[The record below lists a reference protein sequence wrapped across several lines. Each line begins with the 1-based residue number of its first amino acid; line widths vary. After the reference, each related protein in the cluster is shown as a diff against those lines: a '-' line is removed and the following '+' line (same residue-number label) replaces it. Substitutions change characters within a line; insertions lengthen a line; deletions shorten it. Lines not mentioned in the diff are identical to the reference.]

1 MEVCSV
7 NTPLHG
13 REALQRFLKA
23 IDFGTRIWVKASWD
37 LPLELRPSWWK
48 LKQDGSAINYVFTG
62 SVTDEGFDL
71 VKCTPAGTDEDNTTI
86 WEPSDSRY
94 EDGFGYLLNLSAL
107 GATTY
112 FYPNQPNGG
121 ISNKHVN
128 GSNLVFYEFD
138 HQGIQEQWASLQ
150 QFTELTGLQPCAVV
164 FTGGK
169 SLHVYFKLSET
180 VSAEHWLKLNR
191 KLTAVVDSDPTICN
205 AARAMRLP
213 GLVRRKE
220 IDGQLTAPTQISLE
234 QSSDVAYSAEVFET
248 ALNATGKFPHGI
260 SDARWREWVRLT
272 RRKRNGETVDPN
284 TVWLKP
290 DSELYPPR
298 QYAEHDFQYDGSRIP
313 LEICLTKDDRELIAR
328 GIGEGSRG
336 VSGFKLAANL
346 VATSSHLD
354 SKRIAYE
361 SDPRQ
366 LFDEFCARC
375 SPALSAH
382 ESEEIWRSA
391 SRGNPTP
398 SLSDDA
404 IENCIAAW
412 QSRENPQQPKRDRTL
427 SADEWVWKHGL
438 PNWFRNQLAKLP
450 QVFKGFGK
458 RPTRN
463 LAATPK
469 PPSPPKIIA
478 YIPGDRVPSR
488 EQYEQMGC
496 PTIQFAREHRLQLYA
511 ELVAAGWQHILDR
524 SGTGSGKSHDVG
536 LAHPGQFDA
545 TKLLLYFAED
555 HRNPTVGTIEA
566 NYTDLP
572 VRHDGEKK
580 GLLSDSSRQTALG
593 NPHQRWAQNGEKPTI
608 TGNCPHTELFH
619 VFKNKGYNE
628 AALTAE
634 LNPICSKHCV
644 HGWSCGNKS
653 KALPGSDYRTVRS
666 EVLKQSSRIRL
677 NLESTPDDIGK
688 EAGAF
693 WEEASRLINP
703 IQAIEA
709 RLADFDQV
717 FADIE
722 TEAPDVYDQLTA
734 PRRQLRPI
742 LAGKVKPTQET
753 YHGWNDVTLRQ
764 LLGAPPENLEELIAT
779 LETVQPDLEE
789 ILSIDRVLVAENT
802 DVDSSAVKRL
812 NRLVRRESYRDSK
825 QQLESLPTNWLLPLL
840 RIWGGLQPGT
850 MRISGGALTITS
862 RNPRPAEIAQGLK
875 FNIYL
880 DATANREFLAR
891 YLDIALADIIQVQ
904 QEPERFDNL
913 KIVQIT
919 GLGLAGRNRS
929 DSLKQRCSALKA
941 ELRARHADIAFIEH
955 QSHAEKETGDGWWF
969 NHNRGSNE
977 YQSRSALASIGSPYQ
992 NIGHLQDVYITLTGD
1007 RNVGRDAPGFSSFV
1021 LWLTQSEFV
1030 QLANRLRAN
1039 RRSEQELPCY
1049 IGTEIDLEFLQEYY
1063 PGCTIKQVD
1072 TFDISPS
1079 AGSATQQSHWKIQQ
1093 AVLAAVEQTGKAI
1106 EDLTQVEAAK
1116 FASVT
1121 QSRIA
1126 QVASKY
1132 GGWKAFLKL
1141 LASLLKGINTTTNN
1155 SPENNTHLDDDQQF
1169 LAQTYLPL
1177 VAVEDPPDAVQALLI
1192 TVQSYGWRVFEA
1204 ILSAIDSETK
1214 GRLLAAMMAGLPDA
1228 LRKEF
1233 RAAVAAAGG

>member
-1 MEVCSV
+1 MMRLPQ
-7 NTPLHG
+7 PLTG
-13 REALQRFLKA
+13 FTAFQKCIE
-23 IDFGTRIWVKASWD
+23 RIY
-37 LPLELRPSWWK
+37 RN
-48 LKQDGSAINYVFTG
+48 GSTAWFKFSHDKFFTG
-62 SVTDEGFDL
+62 FVQTNGEFGIWATQGQDTDRKKTEFI
-71 VKCTPAGTDEDNTTI
+71 ANTY
-86 WEPSDSRY
+86 S
-94 EDGFGYLLNLSAL
+94 FLSKL
-107 GATTY
+107 SQSK
-112 FYPNQPNGG
+112 PGG
-121 ISNKHVN
+121 
-128 GSNLVFYEFD
+128 VFYIPGQPTEFPLKD
-138 HQGIQEQWASLQ
+138 YCFAAADIGAEMDDGTTEEQWQRVEWFSAVSD
-150 QFTELTGLQPCAVV
+150 LQPGLVISS
-164 FTGGK
+164 GGK
-169 SLHVYFKLSET
+169 SIHLHLFLDADIPIAEATHLKKLLAIALLSDPAVVSPHQPMRIAGFYRQEKGREQTLDYWSDCRYTQEQFLQGLRAAFGAKGYVFPEHLSDKRWQRIKQVLTSKELTSEVKSSQIKEILALDET
-180 VSAEHWLKLNR
+180 VFH
-191 KLTAVVDSDPTICN
+191 P
-205 AARAMRLP
+205 
-213 GLVRRKE
+213 
-220 IDGQLTAPTQISLE
+220 
-234 QSSDVAYSAEVFET
+234 
-248 ALNATGKFPHGI
+248 
-260 SDARWREWVRLT
+260 
-272 RRKRNGETVDPN
+272 
-284 TVWLKP
+284 KP
-290 DSELYPPR
+290 PQYDRPR
-298 QYAEHDFQYDGSRIP
+298 DFQYDGSRIP
-313 LEICLTKDDRELIAR
+313 LEVCLTKDDRELIGR
-328 GIGEGSRG
+328 GISEGSRG
-336 VSGFKLAANL
+336 VSGFKLAVNL
-346 VATSSHLD
+346 AATASYLD
-354 SKRIAYE
+354 AKRIAYE

-366 LFDEFCARC
+366 LFDEFCTRC
-375 SPALSAH
+375 CPALSAH

-391 SRGNPTP
+391 NRGNPTP
-398 SLSDDA
+398 SLTEEA

-412 QSRENPQQPKRDRTL
+412 QRKQNPQPSKQRDRTL
-427 SADEWVWKHGL
+427 SADEWGWKHGL

-463 LAATPK
+463 PAATPK

-545 TKLLLYFAED
+545 TKLLMYFAKD
-555 HRNPTVGTIEA
+555 HRNPTVATIEA

-693 WEEASRLINP
+693 WEEASRLIKP
-703 IQAIEA
+703 IQTIEA

-722 TEAPDVYDQLTA
+722 TEAPDVYDQLT
-734 PRRQLRPI
+734 PLRRGARPL
-742 LAGKVKPTQET
+742 LAGKVKLTQET

-840 RIWGGLQPGT
+840 RIWGGLQPGA
-850 MRISGGALTITS
+850 MRIGGGVLTITT
-862 RNPRPAEIAQGLK
+862 RNSRPAEIAQGLK

-904 QEPERFDNL
+904 QEPDRFDNL

-919 GLGLAGRNRS
+919 GFGLAGRNRS

-1007 RNVGRDAPGFSSFV
+1007 RNVDRDAPGFSSFV

-1049 IGTEIDLEFLQEYY
+1049 IATEIDLGFLQEYY
-1063 PGCTIKQVD
+1063 PGSTIEQVD
-1072 TFDISPS
+1072 TFDISRS

-1116 FASVT
+1116 LAKVT
-1121 QSRIA
+1121 QGRIA

-1155 SPENNTHLDDDQQF
+1155 SPENNSHLDEDQQF

-1204 ILSAIDSETK
+1204 ILSVMDSETK